1 MDLLQAAHT
10 MSGVEMAMWD
20 LLGKARGEP
29 VWKLLGYARS
39 HPKTPYASVLF
50 GDAPQ
55 ATLEHARRIRA
66 DGFRGGKVRL
76 GPDRPRQ
83 RGGGLRP
90 ADGRARGPGA

>member
-1 MDLLQAAHT
+1 

-55 ATLEHARRIRA
+55 ATLEHAKAHPRATASRRQNSA
-66 DGFRGGKVRL
+66 G
-76 GPDRPRQ
+76 
-83 RGGGLRP
+83 
-90 ADGRARGPGA
+90 ARSVAAARRRTATS